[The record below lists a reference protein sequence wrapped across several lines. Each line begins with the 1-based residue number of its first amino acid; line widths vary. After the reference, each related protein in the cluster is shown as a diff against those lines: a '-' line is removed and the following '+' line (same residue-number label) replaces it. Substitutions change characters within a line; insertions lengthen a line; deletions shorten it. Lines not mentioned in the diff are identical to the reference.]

1 MTPVTSVEQAIE
13 QFYVALNRLINGDS
27 GAMKAI
33 LSHRD
38 DATAFL
44 GWGGYE
50 RGWAQLE
57 PRWEWAKAQF
67 AGGQVTAETI
77 SLVVADNLA
86 YTVALEHGLV
96 RLVGRDAPAET
107 TLRITHIYRR
117 EEAGW
122 KLVHRHA
129 DQLTPQREPAP

>member
-1 MTPVTSVEQAIE
+1 MSSAATVEQAIE
-13 QFYVALNRLINGDS
+13 QFYDAITRLMNGDGS
-27 GAMKAI
+27 AMKAI

-57 PRWEWAKAQF
+57 PRWVWAQAQF
-67 AGGQVTAETI
+67 AGGQVRAETI
-77 SLVVADNLA
+77 SQVVEENLA

-96 RLVGRDAPAET
+96 RLAGRDAPAE
-107 TLRITHIYRR
+107 
-117 EEAGW
+117 
-122 KLVHRHA
+122 
-129 DQLTPQREPAP
+129 

>member
-1 MTPVTSVEQAIE
+1 MTAAEGVEQAITR
-13 QFYVALNRLINGDS
+13 FYDALNHLINGDS
-27 GAMKAI
+27 MPMSAI

-44 GWGGYE
+44 GWGGYD

-57 PRWEWAKAQF
+57 SRWEWARSQF
-67 AGGQVTAETI
+67 AGGQVTAENI
-77 SLVVADNLA
+77 NMVVTDTLA
-86 YTVALEHGLV
+86 YTVALERGRV
-96 RLVGRDAPAET
+96 RLAGGDEPGEQ
-107 TLRITHIYRR
+107 TLRVTHIYRR

-129 DQLTPQREPAP
+129 DRLTPRRGP